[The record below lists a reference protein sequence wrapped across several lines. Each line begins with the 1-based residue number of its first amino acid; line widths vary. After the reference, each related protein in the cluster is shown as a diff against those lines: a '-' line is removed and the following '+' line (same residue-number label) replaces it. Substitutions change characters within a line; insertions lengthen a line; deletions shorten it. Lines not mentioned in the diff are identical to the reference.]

1 MIEPIVIPSKKLGN
15 MVYALGALM
24 FVIFGLLFLFS
35 SNFFAILIGLFSIIF
50 FGWGFIILFKRI
62 FTSHSLLIID
72 EQGMTDNSSA
82 LALGF
87 IPWEDIENVQ
97 LRHMLNQ
104 TFISVSVKD
113 QEAYLAKMSTL
124 QRNATKANL
133 KMDYP
138 LINITLNTTGK
149 NPKVVYQE
157 IENKFGYFYRK

>member
-24 FVIFGLLFLFS
+24 CVIFGLLFLFS
-35 SNFFAILIGLFSIIF
+35 SDFFAILIGLFSIVF

-62 FTSHSLLIID
+62 FTSHSLLIVD
-72 EQGMTDNSSA
+72 EQGMTDHSSA

-87 IPWEDIENVQ
+87 VPWEDIENVQ

-133 KMDYP
+133 KMGYP

-149 NPKVVYQE
+149 NPKVIYQE
-157 IENKFGYFYRK
+157 IENKFGHFYRK

>member
-15 MVYALGALM
+15 MIYALGALM

-35 SNFFAILIGLFSIIF
+35 SDLFAILIGLLSIAF
-50 FGWGFIILFKRI
+50 FGWVFIILIKRI
-62 FTSHSLLIID
+62 FTSYSLLIVD
-72 EQGMTDNSSA
+72 EQGITDHSSA

-87 IPWEDIENVQ
+87 VPWKDIENVQ

-113 QEAYLAKMSTL
+113 QEAYLAKMSVL

-133 KMDYP
+133 KMGYP

-149 NPKVVYQE
+149 NPRAIYHE
-157 IENKFGYFYRK
+157 IEDKFGHFYKK

>member
-1 MIEPIVIPSKKLGN
+1 MIEPIVIPSKKLRN
-15 MVYALGALM
+15 ILYALEALM

-35 SNFFAILIGLFSIIF
+35 SDFFAILIGLFSIIF
-50 FGWGFIILFKRI
+50 FGWCFIILFKRI
-62 FTSHSLLIID
+62 FTSYSLLIVD
-72 EQGMTDNSSA
+72 EQGMTDHSSA

-87 IPWEDIENVQ
+87 VPWKDIENVQ

-113 QEAYLAKMSTL
+113 QEAYLTKMSTL

-133 KMDYP
+133 KMGYP

-149 NPKVVYQE
+149 NPKVIYQE
-157 IENKFGYFYRK
+157 IENKFGHFYRK

>member
-1 MIEPIVIPSKKLGN
+1 
-15 MVYALGALM
+15 M

-35 SNFFAILIGLFSIIF
+35 SDLFAILIGLLSIAF
-50 FGWGFIILFKRI
+50 FGWGFIILIKRI
-62 FTSHSLLIID
+62 FTSYSLLIVD
-72 EQGMTDNSSA
+72 EQGMTDHSSA

-87 IPWEDIENVQ
+87 VPWEDIENVQ

-133 KMDYP
+133 KMGYP
-138 LINITLNTTGK
+138 LINITSNTTGK
-149 NPKVVYQE
+149 NPKVIYQE
-157 IENKFGYFYRK
+157 IENKFGHFYRK

>member
-35 SNFFAILIGLFSIIF
+35 SDFFAILIGLFSIVF
-50 FGWGFIILFKRI
+50 FGWGFIILFKRL
-62 FTSHSLLIID
+62 FTSHSLLIVD
-72 EQGMTDNSSA
+72 DQGMTDNSSA

-87 IPWEDIENVQ
+87 VPWEDIENVQ

-133 KMDYP
+133 KMGYP

-149 NPKVVYQE
+149 NPNVIYQE
-157 IENKFGYFYRK
+157 IENKFGHFYRK